1 MSNEKS
7 GSASYQV
14 PSIADALDWSY
25 IEPIPEF
32 PEPSEWFTPGI
43 FDINMPIHPTYKTV
57 LNPVLEVG
65 DLVETHQGEIGLI
78 TEMKE
83 PEGIALRI
91 NDANNNSYKVLI
103 EDREE
108 IFIGY
113 SLKKIKKMS

>member
-1 MSNEKS
+1 MNNDHS
-7 GSASYQV
+7 GSASYEM
-14 PSIADALDWSY
+14 PTISSDLDWSY

-32 PEPSEWFTPGI
+32 PEASEWFTPGI
-43 FDINMPIHPTYKTV
+43 FDINMPIHPTYKSV

-65 DLVETHQGEIGLI
+65 DLVETHTGEIGLI

-108 IFIGY
+108 VFIGY
-113 SLKKIKKMS
+113 SLKKIKKMP